1 MSNIATSESRRDVIL
16 LLGRVA
22 LGAIFVKSGL
32 QKLMALSAFAAS
44 LASRGVPQS
53 SVWAVVGA
61 TVEFVGGI
69 LIVTGLRTRE
79 ASLLMVLFVIV
90 ATGISHRYW
99 EFADAARRLQESQF
113 FKNLSIIGGFVL
125 LFATGSGRF
134 GLDALLARRKGNS
147 RSA

>member
-16 LLGRVA
+16 LLGRIA

>member
-1 MSNIATSESRRDVIL
+1 
-16 LLGRVA
+16 
-22 LGAIFVKSGL
+22 
-32 QKLMALSAFAAS
+32 MALSAFAAS

-90 ATGISHRYW
+90 ATGISPRYW
-99 EFADAARRLQESQF
+99 EFADAARRLQEGEI
-113 FKNLSIIGGFVL
+113 FKNLSIIGEFVVAL
-125 LFATGSGRF
+125 ATGSRP
-134 GLDALLARRKGNS
+134 LVLVALLRLRIANNRSHSSPCRRLS
-147 RSA
+147 LF